1 MLPADTFYR
10 IAQKASLANGDLL
23 PLVIHATMAEVGFLF
38 ELDLDNYDAGI
49 APVLNRQKTNW
60 QGAEAVAALVGFEME
75 KLVVQASTEGK
86 PIWRFIKTNGKNYIG
101 ITVPVRLDRGRTKCI
116 SVVVQNTRSANG
128 KSIAAV
134 LQGYG
139 NWFFFVDAGQEKGKK
154 SWVFD
159 NVAAIIELNGL
170 CAAAGEEVQT
180 SKIELEQ
187 IEVEIERHM
196 LRSPI
201 DGIVA
206 RIYRDVAE
214 SAVGGETVVASIV
227 NLDQLNLVVHVPAVT
242 ARGLKAGSKI
252 TVAPTLSSLNDSKTE
267 ATIAFVSPVVNASS
281 GTKLVRLQIEN
292 PVNAHESGV
301 KYQVRFQPVPVGD
314 SLVSQR

>member
-1 MLPADTFYR
+1 M
-10 IAQKASLANGDLL
+10 IA
-23 PLVIHATMAEVGFLF
+23 VE
-38 ELDLDNYDAGI
+38 
-49 APVLNRQKTNW
+49 
-60 QGAEAVAALVGFEME
+60 
-75 KLVVQASTEGK
+75 EG
-86 PIWRFIKTNGKNYIG
+86 
-101 ITVPVRLDRGRTKCI
+101 
-116 SVVVQNTRSANG
+116 QSANKG
-128 KSIAAV
+128 ELLVKLDSRVLAAKEKRAKIKANSMEALRAAYSEMTMREKRLNQVKQLGARNSNPDEIAKAD
-134 LQGYG
+134 
-139 NWFFFVDAGQEKGKK
+139 VDHEMAKARYE
-154 SWVFD
+154 
-159 NVAAIIELNGL
+159 AAD
-170 CAAAGEEVQT
+170 EEVQT

-187 IEVEIERHM
+187 IEVEIERRM

-214 SAVGGETVVASIV
+214 SVVGGETVVASIV

-301 KYQVRFQPVPVGD
+301 KYQVLFQPGLVGD

>member
-1 MLPADTFYR
+1 MNTKLLLQTLLLTASAITTQAQDADVIGVTEPKHEVDLAFPESGI
-10 IAQKASLANGDLL
+10 IAEIAVEEGQSVKKGELLVKLDSRVLAAKEKRAKIKANS
-23 PLVIHATMAEVGFLF
+23 M
-38 ELDLDNYDAGI
+38 
-49 APVLNRQKTNW
+49 
-60 QGAEAVAALVGFEME
+60 AALRAAYSEMTMRE
-75 KLVVQASTEGK
+75 K
-86 PIWRFIKTNGKNYIG
+86 
-101 ITVPVRLDRGRTKCI
+101 RLNQVKQLGARNSNPDE
-116 SVVVQNTRSANG
+116 
-128 KSIAAV
+128 IAKAD
-134 LQGYG
+134 
-139 NWFFFVDAGQEKGKK
+139 VDHEMAKARYE
-154 SWVFD
+154 
-159 NVAAIIELNGL
+159 AAD
-170 CAAAGEEVQT
+170 EEVQT

-187 IEVEIERHM
+187 IEVEIERRM

-214 SAVGGETVVASIV
+214 SAVRGETVVASIV

-242 ARGLKAGSKI
+242 PRGLKAGSKI

>member
-1 MLPADTFYR
+1 MNTKLLLQTLLLSAWAITTQAQDADVIGVTEPKHEIDLAFPESGI
-10 IAQKASLANGDLL
+10 IA
-23 PLVIHATMAEVGFLF
+23 E
-38 ELDLDNYDAGI
+38 I
-49 APVLNRQKTNW
+49 AV
-60 QGAEAVAALVGFEME
+60 E
-75 KLVVQASTEGK
+75 EG
-86 PIWRFIKTNGKNYIG
+86 
-101 ITVPVRLDRGRTKCI
+101 
-116 SVVVQNTRSANG
+116 QSANKG
-128 KSIAAV
+128 ELLVKLDSRVLAAKEKRAKIKANSMEALRAAYSEMTMREKRLNQVKQLGARNSNPDEIAKAD
-134 LQGYG
+134 
-139 NWFFFVDAGQEKGKK
+139 VDHEMAKARYE
-154 SWVFD
+154 
-159 NVAAIIELNGL
+159 AAD
-170 CAAAGEEVQT
+170 EEVQT

-187 IEVEIERHM
+187 IEVEIERRM

-214 SAVGGETVVASIV
+214 SVVGGETVVASIV

-301 KYQVRFQPVPVGD
+301 KYQVLFQPGLVGD

>member
-75 KLVVQASTEGK
+75 KLAVQASTEGK

-170 CAAAGEEVQT
+170 CAAAGDFKEATGLMADHLQQLMNCFMVAIVTKKRGRFELASV
-180 SKIELEQ
+180 SVGLELEQ
-187 IEVEIERHM
+187 
-196 LRSPI
+196 RSECSSI
-201 DGIVA
+201 L
-206 RIYRDVAE
+206 E
-214 SAVGGETVVASIV
+214 ASI
-227 NLDQLNLVVHVPAVT
+227 AE
-242 ARGLKAGSKI
+242 AAKRKI
-252 TVAPTLSSLNDSKTE
+252 LLPKSMN
-267 ATIAFVSPVVNASS
+267 
-281 GTKLVRLQIEN
+281 
-292 PVNAHESGV
+292 
-301 KYQVRFQPVPVGD
+301 
-314 SLVSQR
+314 SQAMPLEF

>member
-1 MLPADTFYR
+1 MNTKLLLQTLLLSAWAITTQAQDADVIGVTEPKHEIDLAFPESGI
-10 IAQKASLANGDLL
+10 IA
-23 PLVIHATMAEVGFLF
+23 E
-38 ELDLDNYDAGI
+38 I
-49 APVLNRQKTNW
+49 AV
-60 QGAEAVAALVGFEME
+60 E
-75 KLVVQASTEGK
+75 EG
-86 PIWRFIKTNGKNYIG
+86 
-101 ITVPVRLDRGRTKCI
+101 
-116 SVVVQNTRSANG
+116 QSANKG
-128 KSIAAV
+128 ELLVKLDSRVLAAKEKRAKIKANSMEALRAAYSEMTMREKRLNQVKQLGARNSNPDEIAKAD
-134 LQGYG
+134 
-139 NWFFFVDAGQEKGKK
+139 VDHEMAKARYE
-154 SWVFD
+154 
-159 NVAAIIELNGL
+159 AAD
-170 CAAAGEEVQT
+170 EEVQT

-187 IEVEIERHM
+187 IEVEIERRM

-214 SAVGGETVVASIV
+214 SAVRGETVVASIV

-301 KYQVRFQPVPVGD
+301 KYQVLFQPGLVGD